1 MIERVDL
8 RPVDGVEVTVVM
20 DNSIDILAASSE
32 VAQRPALQ
40 RNWSEVDQLR
50 AERGYSLRQQA
61 TRVAK
66 ETPCT

>member
-50 AERGYSLRQQA
+50 AERGYLLRQQA